1 MITLGEELNS
11 GRLWRG
17 LVGFG
22 GLRGDQTLF
31 RAMLDQTPNFRSR
44 TLQQGSFVSVNRS
57 GLGENGRN
65 WGPLEGVWLGL
76 WDQPFK
82 WSLTKPKILGPE
94 HYNLVLLY
102 RGIDQV
108 WVKTDVG
115 IGIGSI
121 FF

>member
-11 GRLWRG
+11 GHLWRG

-57 GLGENGRN
+57 GLGEYGRN
-65 WGPLEGVWLGL
+65 WGPLEVVWLGL
-76 WDQPFK
+76 WDQPFR

-108 WVKTDVG
+108 WPKTD
-115 IGIGSI
+115 SI